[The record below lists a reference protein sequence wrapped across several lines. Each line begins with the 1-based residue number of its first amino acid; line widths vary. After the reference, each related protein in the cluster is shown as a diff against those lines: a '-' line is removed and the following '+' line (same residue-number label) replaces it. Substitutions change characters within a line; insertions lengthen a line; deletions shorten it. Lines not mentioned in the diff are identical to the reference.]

1 MTKNSAKKKAARAY
15 QATHPGTTFPEALRA
30 VRSSAPIADG
40 DGAIAPVAAQPA
52 PSPDED
58 WPIGRLVETIWA
70 MDADANGGVD
80 ALRRNRLADWV
91 ARARA
96 VHRCG

>member
-52 PSPDED
+52 LPRPRR
-58 WPIGRLVETIWA
+58 PIGRLES
-70 MDADANGGVD
+70 DA
-80 ALRRNRLADWV
+80 
-91 ARARA
+91 
-96 VHRCG
+96 